1 MLPILRT
8 KLRKQLEK
16 LGIKIIFT
24 SGRGPKN
31 LICKNKSKLLPNG
44 LAGVYQLSCTCN
56 ALKQQQGRSKR
67 KWGSSGTLPGH
78 FN

>member
-24 SGRGPKN
+24 SGRSPKN
-31 LICKNKSKLLPNG
+31 LICKNKSKLLPNSF
-44 LAGVYQLSCTCN
+44 AGVYQLGYTCN
-56 ALKQQQGRSKR
+56 ALKHQQGRSKR
-67 KWGSSGTLPGH
+67 KWRSSGALPEH
-78 FN
+78 